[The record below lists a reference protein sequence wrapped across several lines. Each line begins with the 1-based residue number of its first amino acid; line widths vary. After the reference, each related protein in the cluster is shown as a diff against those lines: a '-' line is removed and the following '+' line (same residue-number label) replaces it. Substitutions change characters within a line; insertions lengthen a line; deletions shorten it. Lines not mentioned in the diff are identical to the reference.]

1 MERQAVAKLTGKA
14 DSKHGRAVCCALL
27 VVVTLLSVT
36 LLRAHFSSPETYRSV
51 YQTIDERQNNVLSLA
66 FGSAIISSAIS
77 ALPDDMGTALSSEY
91 ADFYTGFAVVA
102 GALLLEKY
110 LLTTIGFG
118 FFAII
123 IPICCGL
130 MILSILSA
138 PYSSTRYSRRQMAK
152 KLFVFGLTLFLM
164 TPASVFIS
172 RQIDESY
179 RVSVE
184 QAIDS
189 TEEATGAIEQVKEE
203 ESNEGLEEDANPLSM
218 VKEQLDNATSAV
230 GGAVE
235 TVGSFAKNILPW
247 AINQLRIY
255 AELFAVMVV
264 TSIVIPLLV
273 PIVAY
278 LMFKILFLSDTDV
291 TFPAP
296 LVEALVSG
304 GSTLS
309 SISGSQPGKLPDAG
323 GGLGPD
329 VMHSAMGGGVAP
341 EPDSVTAEPDAATGD
356 GQDA

>member
-1 MERQAVAKLTGKA
+1 MERQAITKLTGKA
-14 DSKHGRAVCCALL
+14 DAKHGRAVCCALL
-27 VVVTLLSVT
+27 VVVAIFSATI
-36 LLRAHFSSPETYRSV
+36 LRAYFSSAETYRGV

-130 MILSILSA
+130 MISSILSE
-138 PYSSTRYSRRQMAK
+138 PYSSTRYSRSRMAK

-184 QAIDS
+184 RAIDS
-189 TEEATGAIEQVKEE
+189 TEEATGAIEQEKGDEGSKEGT
-203 ESNEGLEEDANPLSM
+203 EGGTDPISM
-218 VKEQLDNATSAV
+218 VKEQFDNATSAV

-235 TVGSFAKNILPW
+235 TIGSFAQNILPW

-273 PIVAY
+273 PIVVY
-278 LMFKILFLSDTDV
+278 LMFRILFLGDADV

-304 GSTLS
+304 GSSLS
-309 SISGSQPGKLPDAG
+309 GISGSRPGRLPGAG
-323 GGLGPD
+323 GGLAREAVSGPD
-329 VMHSAMGGGVAP
+329 AVVAG
-341 EPDSVTAEPDAATGD
+341 PDAAD
-356 GQDA
+356 EERRDA